1 MSQGQVNCECARIKF
16 SHSDSRI
23 CLLSFPHSNIAI
35 ERMRERICFTEM
47 SIKVN
52 PVRNT
57 QFVVLNILFLEKV
70 YVLEEVL
77 FDATKESLK
86 RIW

>member
-1 MSQGQVNCECARIKF
+1 M
-16 SHSDSRI
+16 
-23 CLLSFPHSNIAI
+23 AI

-57 QFVVLNILFLEKV
+57 QFGVLNILFLEKFFLERSIILCSKRNHLLKESDSK
-70 YVLEEVL
+70 YEEV
-77 FDATKESLK
+77 AERVHTNN
-86 RIW
+86 